1 MDHNNQKI
9 TKDRGKFN
17 NFIVQGGILAIA
29 GVIVR
34 MLGLAKR
41 IPLRYI
47 IGDVGNSYYSAAYE
61 VYNIVLTVAVYGI
74 PLSVSKLVSAR
85 VSKAQYKNA
94 NKIFRCALIFAL
106 FMGSLSS
113 ILVFVFARQL
123 SSAVNEPMSFLALRV
138 LSPTLFIVAV
148 MAVFRGYF
156 QGMGTMVPTATS
168 QLLEQ
173 VVLVTVSLTAAYF
186 LSLRGEKVGLILHN
200 PNFRNAYGAAGAT
213 LGCAVGAGC
222 GLIFLIFLYRAYRRR
237 IRRQLYKDNTTE
249 LESTVEVYKILILTI
264 IPVVIS
270 STVNNIS
277 NIVDMSIYNSM
288 MVSQGLQEIKSVHW
302 GIYAGMYLVL
312 IGVPIAI
319 SSAMGASSVPT
330 IAAVMRRKEYS
341 EAKEK
346 IGNVIRITMMISIP
360 CAAGMIALA
369 PSIIWTL
376 FSADSPVAAN
386 LLRIG
391 SAGIVLF
398 SFSTLTN
405 GILQGMSRLIKPITH
420 GLIALGLHVCILFCL
435 LKFTDMGI
443 YAVAFSNNF
452 FSLFICIMNL
462 ISIRNELKYRQEVKY
477 TFVMPVISAS
487 VMGACIYALDWIMRT
502 TRGGFSRSL
511 TVVNILIGVIIYF
524 TIMILSKGITKK
536 ELNAIPGG
544 TKIYSLLHKLHI
556 M

>member
-1 MDHNNQKI
+1 MNQKNNE
-9 TKDRGKFN
+9 KHSKFN

-85 VSKAQYKNA
+85 VSKGQYRNA
-94 NKIFRCALIFAL
+94 NKIFKCALIFAFL
-106 FMGSLSS
+106 MGSISS
-113 ILVFVFARQL
+113 ILVFVFCRQL
-123 SSAVNEPMSFLALRV
+123 SSFVNEPMSYLALRV
-138 LSPTLFIVAV
+138 LSPTLFIVAI

-168 QLLEQ
+168 QLIEQ
-173 VVLVTVSLTAAYF
+173 VVLVSVSLTAAYF
-186 LSLRGEKVGLILHN
+186 LSQRGEKVGLILHN
-200 PNFRNAYGAAGAT
+200 PNYKNAYGAAGAT
-213 LGCAVGAGC
+213 LGCAVGAAC
-222 GLIFLIFLYRAYRRR
+222 GLIFLIMLYKAYRKKLEKQIYR
-237 IRRQLYKDNTTE
+237 DPTTQIE
-249 LESTVEVYKILILTI
+249 GTFDVFRVLILTI
-264 IPVVIS
+264 VPVVIS

-277 NIVDMSIYNSM
+277 NIIDMSIYNAI
-288 MVSQGLQEIKSVHW
+288 MVSRGLEDIKSVHW

-330 IAAVMRRKEYS
+330 IAGVMKKQEYDS
-341 EAKEK
+341 AREK
-346 IGNVIRITMMISIP
+346 IGSVIRITMMISIP

-376 FSADSPVAAN
+376 FSTDSPVAAN

-391 SAGIVLF
+391 SAGIILF

-420 GLIALGLHVCILFCL
+420 GLIALALHVTILFSL
-435 LKFTDMGI
+435 MKLTNMGI

-452 FSLFICIMNL
+452 FSLFICLMNIYS
-462 ISIRNELKYRQEVKY
+462 ISKELKYRQEVKY
-477 TFVMPVISAS
+477 TFIVPLIAAS
-487 VMGACIYALDWIMRT
+487 VMGVCVYSLDWITTT

-511 TVVNILIGVIIYF
+511 TLLNIIIGAVIYF
-524 TIMILSKGITKK
+524 VIMVLAKGITKK
-536 ELNAIPGG
+536 ELNAVPGG
-544 TKIYSLLHKLHI
+544 TKLYSLLNKLHI

>member
-1 MDHNNQKI
+1 MNQTNDNKSS
-9 TKDRGKFN
+9 KFN
-17 NFIVQGGILAIA
+17 NFIVQGGILAVA

-85 VSKAQYKNA
+85 VGKGQYRNA
-94 NKIFRCALIFAL
+94 NKIFKCALSFAL
-106 FMGSLSS
+106 VMGTLSS
-113 ILVFVFARQL
+113 VLVFIFSRQL
-123 SSAVNEPMSFLALRV
+123 SSFVNEPMSYLALRV

-173 VVLVTVSLTAAYF
+173 VVLVSVSLTAAYY
-186 LSLRGEKVGLILHN
+186 LSGRGEKVGLILHN
-200 PNFRNAYGAAGAT
+200 PLYKNAYGAAGAT

-222 GLIFLIFLYRAYRRR
+222 ALIFLIFLYRAYKKR
-237 IRRQLYKDNTTE
+237 IDKKIYRDP
-249 LESTVEVYKILILTI
+249 STQIEDTFEVYKILILTI

-277 NIVDMSIYNSM
+277 NIIDMSIYNAH
-288 MVSQGLQEIKSVHW
+288 MVSKGLTDIKSVHW

-330 IAAVMRRKEYS
+330 IAAVMRRDEYDS
-341 EAKEK
+341 ASEK
-346 IGNVIRITMMISIP
+346 IGNVIRITMMIAIP

-369 PSIIWTL
+369 PSIIWTI
-376 FSADSPVAAN
+376 FSDNSEVASN

-420 GLIALGLHVCILFCL
+420 GLIALALHVTILFTL
-435 LKFTDMGI
+435 LNTTNMGI

-452 FSLFICIMNL
+452 FSLFICIMNIAS
-462 ISIRNELKYRQEVKY
+462 ISRELKYRQEIKY
-477 TFVMPVISAS
+477 TFIMPIISAS
-487 VMGACIYALDWIMRT
+487 VMGITIYTLDWLFTNI
-502 TRGGFSRSL
+502 RGGFSRSL
-511 TVVNILIGVIIYF
+511 TVVNILIGVFIYF
-524 TIMILSKGITKK
+524 FIMIISKGITKK
-536 ELNAIPGG
+536 ELMAMPGG
-544 TKIYSLLHKLHI
+544 TRLYGILHKIHI

>member
-1 MDHNNQKI
+1 MNQKSNN
-9 TKDRGKFN
+9 RSNKFN
-17 NFIVQGGILAIA
+17 NFIVQGGILAMA

-85 VSKAQYKNA
+85 VGKGQYRNA
-94 NKIFRCALIFAL
+94 NKIFKCALIFAL
-106 FMGSLSS
+106 LTGSISS
-113 ILVFVFARQL
+113 VLVFVFSRQL
-123 SSAVNEPMSFLALRV
+123 SSFVNEPMSYLALRV

-168 QLLEQ
+168 QLIEQ
-173 VVLVTVSLTAAYF
+173 VVLVSVSLSAAYF
-186 LSLRGEKVGLILHN
+186 LSGRGEKVGLILHN
-200 PNFRNAYGAAGAT
+200 PNYKNAYGAAGAT
-213 LGCAVGAGC
+213 LGCATGAAC
-222 GLIFLIFLYRAYRRR
+222 GLIFLIFLYRAYKKR
-237 IRRQLYKDNTTE
+237 INKQIYRDPTTQI
-249 LESTVEVYKILILTI
+249 ESTAEVYKILILTI

-277 NIVDMSIYNSM
+277 NIVDMSIYNAS
-288 MVSQGLQEIKSVHW
+288 MVSKGLEDIKSVHW

-330 IAAVMRRKEYS
+330 IAAVMRREEYDV
-341 EAKEK
+341 AKEK
-346 IGNVIRITMMISIP
+346 IGNVIRITMMIAIP

-376 FSADSPVAAN
+376 FSTNSEVASG

-391 SAGIVLF
+391 AAGIVLF

-420 GLIALGLHVCILFCL
+420 GLIALALHITILLSL
-435 LKFTDMGI
+435 LHFTDMGI

-462 ISIRNELKYRQEVKY
+462 VSISRELKYRQEIKY
-477 TFVMPVISAS
+477 SFVMPIISATI
-487 VMGACIYALDWIMRT
+487 MGTVLYVIDTFLREA
-502 TRGGFSRSL
+502 RGGFSRSL
-511 TVVNILIGVIIYF
+511 TIVNIFIGIIIYF
-524 TIMILSKGITKK
+524 AIMIVSKGITPR
-536 ELNAIPGG
+536 ELKAMPGG
-544 TKIYSLLHKLHI
+544 TRIYSVLHRLHI

>member
-1 MDHNNQKI
+1 MSQTNTAK
-9 TKDRGKFN
+9 KSKFN

-85 VSKAQYKNA
+85 ISKGQYRNA
-94 NKIFRCALIFAL
+94 NKIFRCALTFAI
-106 FMGSLSS
+106 FMGSISS
-113 ILVFVFARQL
+113 VLVFIFSRQL
-123 SSAVNEPMSFLALRV
+123 SEAVNEPMSYLALRV

-168 QLLEQ
+168 QLIEQ
-173 VVLVTVSLTAAYF
+173 VVLVSVSLSAAYF
-186 LSLRGEKVGLILHN
+186 LSMRGENVGLILHN
-200 PNFRNAYGAAGAT
+200 PNYENAYGAAGAT
-213 LGCAVGAGC
+213 LGCAVGAAC
-222 GLIFLIFLYRAYRRR
+222 GLIFLIFLYRAYSGRLRKQIYR
-237 IRRQLYKDNTTE
+237 DPTTE
-249 LESTVEVYKILILTI
+249 IENTFEVYKILILTI

-277 NIVDMSIYNSM
+277 NIIDMSIYNSV
-288 MVSQGLQEIKSVHW
+288 MVSKGLSEIKSVHW

-330 IAAVMRRKEYS
+330 IAAVMRRREFDS
-341 EAKEK
+341 ASEK
-346 IGNVIRITMMISIP
+346 IGNVIRITMMIAIP
-360 CAAGMIALA
+360 CCAGMIALA

-376 FSADSPVAAN
+376 FSTNSPVATN

-391 SAGIVLF
+391 AAGIILF

-420 GLIALGLHVCILFCL
+420 GLIALALHVTILL
-435 LKFTDMGI
+435 SLMKLTDMGI

-462 ISIRNELKYRQEVKY
+462 FSISKELKYRQEVKY
-477 TFVMPVISAS
+477 TFVMPLISAT
-487 VMGACIYALDWIMRT
+487 VMGICIYTLDWVFVT
-502 TRGGFSRSL
+502 ARGGFSRSL
-511 TVVNILIGVIIYF
+511 TVLNIVIGIIIYF
-524 TIMILSKGITKK
+524 VIMIVSKGITAK
-536 ELNAIPGG
+536 ELSAMPGG
-544 TKIYSLLHKLHI
+544 TRLYALFHKLHI